1 MPYKSDKQ
9 RRLFEMCRNN
19 AGSVQGA
26 CPPPKVV
33 EKFHQETYHP
43 TAETQSARR
52 AQKKRGM
59 TQYH

>member
-19 AGSVQGA
+19 PGSAKGA
-26 CPPPKVV
+26 CPPANVV

-43 TAETQSARR
+43 TAETAAARR
-52 AQKKRGM
+52 AKKKRGDI
-59 TQYH
+59 QYH